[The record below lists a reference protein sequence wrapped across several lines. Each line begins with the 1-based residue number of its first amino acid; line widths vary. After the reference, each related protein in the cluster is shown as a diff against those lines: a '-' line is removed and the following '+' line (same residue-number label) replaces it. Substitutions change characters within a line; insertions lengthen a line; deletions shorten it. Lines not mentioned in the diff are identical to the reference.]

1 MKALSADSSSSASL
15 TLLAGVGIRA
25 WRTLFGLVTA
35 LVAVP
40 CVAEESLPTPV
51 APDVWRVGTI
61 DHFAMTEGS
70 GLAASRR
77 YPGVI
82 WTHNDGGY
90 PFVFAVSETGQY
102 LGAFQVV
109 GANLIDWEAVGI
121 DNDGNLYL
129 ADIGSNGLARTHIA
143 VHRVREPNPSDRFG
157 NVPVAQSW
165 WLRFP
170 GMREDCEAFFVV
182 GPHGYLI
189 TKPRASDGR
198 VTLLRFPLTRGS
210 GSTLLEVVT
219 RFPVRAAVTDA
230 SISADGSRLA
240 VLTGEGAYL
249 YQINGDPRAVD
260 LGPSAFTFFENT
272 FMEGGTLVDDGFLVS
287 AETRELWLFTE
298 PMFQCNTPAGFVRPL
313 VDRTVY
319 AGGSVTFDP
328 GPVGCPVPVLQWR
341 RNGQRL
347 PGSTKATL
355 VVSNVTDLD
364 AGAYELVISNRWRQV
379 TTTAEL
385 NVQSGPMLRLAGPV
399 PGTTDQLRLEFNAL
413 AGFVYELESRDDV
426 DSTPWNPTGMA
437 FAAPADGVGSFDLNR
452 AGAARF
458 YRLRIPAIPVPEF

>member
-1 MKALSADSSSSASL
+1 MKPPFAESVTSVRSSRL
-15 TLLAGVGIRA
+15 GCGGVRA
-25 WRTLFGLVTA
+25 WRTVFRLLAAAAAG
-35 LVAVP
+35 P
-40 CVAEESLPTPV
+40 CFAAESLPIPV

-102 LGAFQVV
+102 MGAFQIV

-157 NVPVAQSW
+157 NVPVARSW

-189 TKPRASDGR
+189 TKPRGSDGR
-198 VTLLRFPLTRGS
+198 VTLLRFPLTRGT
-210 GSTLLEVVT
+210 GSILLEVVT

-260 LGPSAFTFFENT
+260 QGPAAFTFFENT
-272 FMEGGTLVDDGFLVS
+272 FMEGSTLVDDGFLVS
-287 AETRELWLFTE
+287 AETRELWRFTE
-298 PMFQCNTPAGFVRPL
+298 PLFQCNTPAGFVRPL

-319 AGGSVTFDP
+319 AGENVTFDP
-328 GPVGCPVPVLQWR
+328 GPVGCPVPVLRWR
-341 RNGQRL
+341 RNGQPL
-347 PGSTKATL
+347 PGTTNATL
-355 VVSNVTDLD
+355 VVSNVTVLD

-385 NVQSGPMLRLAGPV
+385 NVQSGPMLRMAGPV
-399 PGTTDQLRLEFNAL
+399 PGMTDRLRLEFNAL

-437 FAAPADGVGSFDLNR
+437 FAASADGVGSFDFNR
-452 AGAARF
+452 AGAVRF
-458 YRLRIPAIPVPEF
+458 YRLRVPARPGPGF